1 MPTNSFDN
9 FYLSWTPERSKLKRP
24 YYLTFANALEADI
37 ISGKLAAGTKLPP
50 QRELADFLDINFT
63 TVTQAYNLCRE
74 RNLIYG
80 ITGKGTFV
88 SPQTEKKRIVPV
100 WKNAV
105 PDRTRTGQR
114 FRSNQNADHRSQ

>member
-1 MPTNSFDN
+1 MDYNKMPTNSFDN

-24 YYLTFANALEADI
+24 YYLTLANALEADI

-80 ITGKGTFV
+80 ITGKDF
-88 SPQTEKKRIVPV
+88 SEYKEEEEKK
-100 WKNAV
+100 
-105 PDRTRTGQR
+105 
-114 FRSNQNADHRSQ
+114 